1 MKVRQPNMTDT
12 RPDRDLS
19 NYKLFGGSILV
30 AHGVFVALGC
40 NLHIGRKMAMLL
52 LKQLLTET
60 TCNVFDEGNTRLRI
74 PNGRYHI
81 VSTHLRRQLTSG
93 VRQGQ
98 IDANKLQDRT
108 YHFRAIILLAKGDV
122 AGALAVLREQQNPG
136 NGDYER
142 YKATIANSTSALHAM
157 ITKKAR
163 DAIKALHAG
172 AGQVRGGHLNDQ
184 RLAMQNGGLKFPKGL
199 SWATSRQR
207 FRVIVVFDG
216 DRVTIGRRWPEEK
229 FDDAVRALEVANQF
243 IAKLV
248 EKNYAADDS
257 NRERLVSEMKAAVL
271 ADEKIFDIEKH
282 DPAPKST
289 KAPVEMAPVR
299 KDHAKRVL
307 LPRVPLS
314 LAAGGAHAKQASSPV
329 QRASI
334 ATTIL
339 STEG

>member
-40 NLHIGRKMAMLL
+40 NLHVGRKTAMLL

-81 VSTHLRRQLTSG
+81 VSTHLRRQL
-93 VRQGQ
+93 
-98 IDANKLQDRT
+98 QDTRYHAIKTQDYT
-108 YHFRAIILLAKGDV
+108 YHIRVIILLAKGDV
-122 AGALAVLREQQNPG
+122 AGALAVLREQRNPK
-136 NGDYER
+136 NGKYER
-142 YKATIANSTSALHAM
+142 YNQAICASSRSVLHAM

-163 DAIKALHAG
+163 DAI
-172 AGQVRGGHLNDQ
+172 RDQ
-184 RLAMQNGGLKFPKGL
+184 QKCGLKFPTGL
-199 SWATSRQR
+199 SWVTKRQR
-207 FRVIVVFDG
+207 FRVRVLFDG
-216 DRVTIGRRWPEEK
+216 DYVSIGCRWPEEK
-229 FDDAVRALEVANQF
+229 FDDAVHALEVANQF

-248 EKNYAADDS
+248 EKNIAVDDD
-257 NRERLVSEMKAAVL
+257 NKERLVMEMKAAVL

-289 KAPVEMAPVR
+289 KAPVEMAHVR
-299 KDHAKRVL
+299 KDHAK
-307 LPRVPLS
+307 
-314 LAAGGAHAKQASSPV
+314 GAPAKSATFASS
-329 QRASI
+329 RRSI
-334 ATTIL
+334 TSAACVDSDDDFID
-339 STEG
+339 